1 MIEGACPRQR
11 FLILHNPA
19 AGRNGIGRARDV
31 AEELTKRGAQVTF
44 VELANGT
51 MPDQATVAV
60 HDAVVISGG
69 DGTIRAIAERLT
81 RPDVPIGV
89 IPNGTGNV
97 LAEEL
102 ALPTKASEIADL
114 LMHGP
119 AHPIKGALVN
129 GLLFLLMFGAGFD
142 GDVTAELSRAW
153 VPILGKLAYAGP
165 ILRALLRRPR
175 LFDITIDGQASRTSW
190 LLISNAA
197 HYGGRFRLTDR
208 TSMRDEALVAII
220 SRATTRRQRL
230 VELLG
235 LLAGRLSAAP
245 TIEIR
250 TVTRA
255 EVLGPH
261 NAGQC
266 DGEPLP
272 PGSYDVRRREDETLI
287 IAPPANP
294 QCRPRRD

>member
-1 MIEGACPRQR
+1 MIECARPRQR
-11 FLILHNPA
+11 FLVLHNPA

-44 VELANGT
+44 VELATGT
-51 MPDQATVAV
+51 MPDQGTVAA
-60 HDAVVISGG
+60 HDVIVISGG
-69 DGTIRAIAERLT
+69 DGTIRAVAERLS

-102 ALPTKASEIADL
+102 ALPTKAPEIADL

-153 VPILGKLAYAGP
+153 IPIFGKLAYAGP
-165 ILRALLRRPR
+165 ILRALVRKPR
-175 LFDITIDGQASRTSW
+175 QFDITIDGHASRTSW
-190 LLISNAA
+190 LLVSNAA
-197 HYGGRFRLTDR
+197 LYGGRFRLTDR

-220 SRATTRRQRL
+220 SHATTRRQRL
-230 VELLG
+230 AELLR
-235 LLAGRLSAAP
+235 LLTGRLAAAP

-250 TVTRA
+250 NVTHA
-255 EVLGPH
+255 EVLGH
-261 NAGQC
+261 DNAAQC

-272 PGSYDVRRREDETLI
+272 PGPYDICRREHETLI
-287 IAPPANP
+287 IAPH
-294 QCRPRRD
+294 RMHRVV

>member
-1 MIEGACPRQR
+1 MTECMRPRQR
-11 FLILHNPA
+11 FLVLHNPA

-31 AEELTKRGAQVTF
+31 AEELTKRGAHVTF
-44 VELANGT
+44 VELTNGA
-51 MPDQATVAV
+51 MPDQATVAA

-69 DGTIRAIAERLT
+69 DGTIRAVAESLS
-81 RPDVPIGV
+81 RPDVPFGV

-102 ALPTKASEIADL
+102 SLPTKAPEIADL

-119 AHPIKGALVN
+119 AQPIKGALVN

-153 VPILGKLAYAGP
+153 IPILGKLAYAGP
-165 ILRALLRRPR
+165 ILRALIRKPR
-175 LFDITIDGQASRTSW
+175 LFDVTIDGQASRSSW
-190 LLISNAA
+190 LLVSNAA

-208 TSMRDEALVAII
+208 TSMRDGALVAII

-250 TVTRA
+250 NVSRA
-255 EVLGPH
+255 EVLGSG
-261 NAGQC
+261 NRAQC

-272 PGSYDVRRREDETLI
+272 PGHYDVRRREHETLV
-287 IAPPANP
+287 IAPPLD
-294 QCRPRRD
+294 PR